1 MTNITNIQT
10 ASNLTAQGKALTKI
24 YQAEQKLL
32 RTNTTK
38 MVFDVESFE
47 YKLGKLISEIL
58 SVEEV
63 KLIDKAKALK
73 YGINSIDRRRKSEA
87 LWLFSNHSNVVTWL
101 KNNPKKRFTS
111 LSYLQKTYSFEHK
124 PKLEETVKQAEIL
137 QLEDN
142 SSKQSDVGQSTKE
155 EPKATK
161 KLTAS
166 DIAFETVLQLSRN
179 SISKEEFLVALKDH
193 LTLIEDNQDEI
204 HQFDEVA

>member
-10 ASNLTAQGKALTKI
+10 TSNLTAQGKALTKI

-32 RTNTTK
+32 KSNTTK
-38 MVFDVESFE
+38 MVFNAESFE
-47 YKLGKLISEIL
+47 FKLGKLISEIL

-63 KLIDKAKALK
+63 KLVDKAKALK

-111 LSYLQKTYSFEHK
+111 LPSLKNTYSFEHK

-137 QLEDN
+137 QIEDK
-142 SSKQSDVGQSTKE
+142 SSVESNVGQSQE
-155 EPKATK
+155 APKVAK

-166 DIAFETVLQLSRN
+166 E
-179 SISKEEFLVALKDH
+179 LVFD
-193 LTLIEDNQDEI
+193 TLIAM
-204 HQFDEVA
+204 EVNGINVKDFSREFKEQYALLIADIKKVA

>member
-1 MTNITNIQT
+1 MQNIKSLKSIG
-10 ASNLTAQGKALTKI
+10 SELTSAYKK
-24 YQAEQKLL
+24 EQSSL
-32 RTNTTK
+32 RTKTTK
-38 MVFDVESFE
+38 MVFSTESFE
-47 YKLGKLISEIL
+47 FKLGKLISEIL
-58 SVEEV
+58 SLEKT
-63 KLIDKAKALK
+63 KLISKELALK
-73 YGINSIDRRRKSEA
+73 YSINAIDKRRRSEA
-87 LWLFSNHSNVVTWL
+87 LNLFSNHSNYVTWL

-111 LSYLQKTYSFEHK
+111 LSAMTKAYAFENK

-142 SSKQSDVGQSTKE
+142 SSKQSDVGQSKE

-179 SISKEEFLVALKDH
+179 SISKEEFLVALRDH

>member
-1 MTNITNIQT
+1 MQNITNIPT
-10 ASNLTAQGKALTKI
+10 TSNLTAQGKALTKI

-32 RTNTTK
+32 KSNTTK
-38 MVFDVESFE
+38 MVFNAESFE
-47 YKLGKLISEIL
+47 FKLGKLISEIL

-73 YGINSIDRRRKSEA
+73 YGINAIDRRRKSEA

-137 QLEDN
+137 QIEDK
-142 SSKQSDVGQSTKE
+142 SSVESNVGQSE
-155 EPKATK
+155 EAPKVIE

-166 DIAFETVLQLSRN
+166 DIAFETVLQLTKNRV
-179 SISKEEFLVALKDH
+179 SKEEFLVALKEH

-204 HQFDEVA
+204 HQLDEVA

>member
-1 MTNITNIQT
+1 MQNIQT
-10 ASNLTAQGKALTKI
+10 NSVQSNLTAQGKALTKI

-32 RTNTTK
+32 KSNTTK
-38 MVFDVESFE
+38 MVFNAESFE
-47 YKLGKLISEIL
+47 FKLGKLISEIL

-63 KLIDKAKALK
+63 KLVDKAKALK

-111 LSYLQKTYSFEHK
+111 LSYLQKTYSFE
-124 PKLEETVKQAEIL
+124 ETVKPAEIL

-142 SSKQSDVGQSTKE
+142 SSKQSDVGQSKE

>member
-1 MTNITNIQT
+1 
-10 ASNLTAQGKALTKI
+10 
-24 YQAEQKLL
+24 
-32 RTNTTK
+32 
-38 MVFDVESFE
+38 
-47 YKLGKLISEIL
+47 
-58 SVEEV
+58 
-63 KLIDKAKALK
+63 
-73 YGINSIDRRRKSEA
+73 
-87 LWLFSNHSNVVTWL
+87 
-101 KNNPKKRFTS
+101 

-142 SSKQSDVGQSTKE
+142 SSKQSDVGQSKE

>member
-10 ASNLTAQGKALTKI
+10 TSNLTAQGKALTKI

-32 RTNTTK
+32 KSNTTK

-47 YKLGKLISEIL
+47 FKLGKLISEIL

-63 KLIDKAKALK
+63 KLVDKAKALK

-142 SSKQSDVGQSTKE
+142 SSKQSDVGQSVKE
-155 EPKATK
+155 EPKVQK

-166 DIAFETVLQLSRN
+166 DVAFETVLALDTN
-179 SISKEEFLVALKDH
+179 GISKEEFLVALKEQ
-193 LTLIEDNQDEI
+193 LELIEDNIQL
-204 HQFDEVA
+204 DEVA

>member
-1 MTNITNIQT
+1 MQNIQT
-10 ASNLTAQGKALTKI
+10 NSVQSNLTAQGKALTKI

-32 RTNTTK
+32 KSNTTK
-38 MVFDVESFE
+38 MVFNAESFE
-47 YKLGKLISEIL
+47 FKLGKLISEIL

-87 LWLFSNHSNVVTWL
+87 LWLFSNHSNVVIWL

-142 SSKQSDVGQSTKE
+142 SSKQSDVGQSKE
-155 EPKATK
+155 EPKAIK